1 VPKNPPLALRA
12 GLILTFLV
20 AAAVLAGI
28 YLFLPAF
35 LERSAARGIQDQ
47 LKQESAPE
55 VEFWRGSLLEVLAG
69 RFPGGRITVENGE
82 FGDVRAEQVI
92 VDLDPM
98 DLNLPASILRGM
110 IESEKPPSGTLRAEV
125 SEGEVSRL
133 TQADVPVR
141 EVELEKGR
149 VLVRSGA
156 SVLGYD
162 VPVSV
167 QGSLALRGR
176 ALVFEA
182 RRASALGTPVP
193 EQLREQL
200 LAGADFA
207 YPLGGLQYGTQITGV
222 DVDEDRLI
230 LSGEMERV
238 PMNQSIG

>member
-1 VPKNPPLALRA
+1 VPKNPPLALWA
-12 GLILTFLV
+12 GLILIFLV

-28 YLFLPAF
+28 YAFLPSF

-47 LKQESAPE
+47 LKLESAPE
-55 VEFWRGSLLEVLAG
+55 VELERGTLLEMLAG
-69 RFPGGRITVENGE
+69 RFPGGRVTMGNGE
-82 FGDVRAEQVI
+82 FGHVRAEQVV

-141 EVELEKGR
+141 DVELEKGR

-156 SVLGYD
+156 SVLGFD

-167 QGSLALRGR
+167 QGSPALRGR
-176 ALVFEA
+176 ALVFEPRLAVGA
-182 RRASALGTPVP
+182 RDAR
-193 EQLREQL
+193 
-200 LAGADFA
+200 AGAA
-207 YPLGGLQYGTQITGV
+207 
-222 DVDEDRLI
+222 
-230 LSGEMERV
+230 
-238 PMNQSIG
+238 